1 MITEINIYFHV
12 NVKKKVLKVRKK
24 KANKRKNIQVPLGAL
39 TVLSF
44 HLKFLAAYI
53 QHPFKK

>member
-1 MITEINIYFHV
+1 ML
-12 NVKKKVLKVRKK
+12 KKKVLKVRQKK
-24 KANKRKNIQVPLGAL
+24 KNKKKHTNEKIIIIQVLLGAV